1 MTQTKKDA
9 PAKNKDQLKKKDRAK
24 AIAGA
29 LDYASKTLTGIAT
42 ANAPYQDT
50 NYTPAGDPAQRPIDI
65 DPFGTDNDAPA

>member
-9 PAKNKDQLKKKDRAK
+9 ASQAADQRKKNNKKD
-24 AIAGA
+24 AIIGA
-29 LDYASKTLTGIAT
+29 LNYASKTLTGIAT

>member
-1 MTQTKKDA
+1 MTKTKPDA
-9 PAKNKDQLKKKDRAK
+9 PAKNKAQKKKTNNND

-29 LDYASKTLTGIAT
+29 LNYASKTLTGIAT

-50 NYTPAGDPAQRPIDI
+50 NYTPAGEPAQRPIDI

>member
-1 MTQTKKDA
+1 MTQDA
-9 PAKNKDQLKKKDRAK
+9 PAKNKAQKKKNKNKD
-24 AIAGA
+24 AIIGA
-29 LDYASKTLTGIAT
+29 LNYASETLTGIAT